1 MGMIALGDSLPLK
14 RMKVILAHYD
24 DVGVDLL
31 LCPLLLHVL
40 DALNHC
46 VVEMLFG
53 VGHGFFSLL
62 SDVTP
67 ESISQFNRA
76 NPISL

>member
-1 MGMIALGDSLPLK
+1 MGMIALGDSLPLNGVE
-14 RMKVILAHYD
+14 VILAHYD
-24 DVGVDLL
+24 DVWVDLL
-31 LCPLLLHVL
+31 LCPFLLRVF

-62 SDVTP
+62 SDVMP
-67 ESISQFNRA
+67 ESIS
-76 NPISL
+76 